1 MLSSQTK
8 DPVTH
13 GAVARLHAAGLLTP
27 DALKAAEETTISQT
41 IYPVGFYVRKAG
53 YLKKMA
59 NICLE
64 KHGGEIPGSL
74 KDLLALPGVGPKMAY
89 LVMNVAWERVEGIC
103 VDTHVHR
110 IARRLGWTDAKA
122 MPCIPPIPSPIRP
135 SPIRPSP
142 IRPSPIRPSPSRPS
156 PIRPSPSRPCRSFAR
171 VPLLPPCFPLLPP
184 CLPPPSTTPG
194 QDTRGQAAGTR
205 AAAAK
210 ERVGINP
217 LLVGLLA
224 ACCLHCPHVHPSHPI
239 PYTTRPKHQRT
250 RVTS

>member
-1 MLSSQTK
+1 QRRFAVLVSAMLSSQTK

-13 GAVARLHAAGLLTP
+13 GAVARLHAAGLLSP

-74 KDLLALPGVGPKMAY
+74 KDLLGLPGVGPKMAY

-110 IARRLGWTDAKA
+110 IARRLGWTDAK
-122 MPCIPPIPSPIRP
+122 
-135 SPIRPSP
+135 
-142 IRPSPIRPSPSRPS
+142 
-156 PIRPSPSRPCRSFAR
+156 
-171 VPLLPPCFPLLPP
+171 
-184 CLPPPSTTPG
+184 
-194 QDTRGQAAGTR
+194 
-205 AAAAK
+205 
-210 ERVGINP
+210 
-217 LLVGLLA
+217 
-224 ACCLHCPHVHPSHPI
+224 
-239 PYTTRPKHQRT
+239 
-250 RVTS
+250 